1 MTTPTKFNNFVHH
14 LSVKQVDLSADVLKV
29 ILTNTA
35 PSMSNDVY
43 ANVSGGELATGN
55 GYTNGGSTVPGRG
68 SSNTGGTES
77 VAGSTI
83 TWTATGPIG
92 PFQYAI
98 LRDTTFDCL
107 IEWWD
112 YGSPVTMGSGDVF
125 NWIPTGSVIL
135 TLVQT

>member
-1 MTTPTKFNNFVHH
+1 MAAAVKFWSFSHFLCTKNVN
-14 LSVKQVDLSADVLKV
+14 LNSDTLKV

-35 PSMSNDVY
+35 PVVGNSVY

-55 GYTNGGSTVPGRG
+55 GYTNGGGTVTGVG
-68 SSNTGGTES
+68 SSNSSGSEN
-77 VAGSTI
+77 VAGSPF
-83 TWTATGPIG
+83 TWTASGPIG

-112 YGSPVTMGSGDVF
+112 YGSPVTMASADTF
-125 NWIPTGSVIL
+125 TWTPTGSVIL
-135 TLVQT
+135 QLQY